1 MPSSSVRPRRPNA
14 PGVPSPSRSPVDGA
28 RQANASIWPIQL
40 RDRGVGPSLSTA
52 RPDVAR
58 RRLTHVPLSHL
69 DFEDVSFYLNFA
81 LLVDQHQLTHVKLED
96 AFDLDSNGT
105 GAKRKRSP
113 SEVDLSGVSSNAKKK
128 GKAVV
133 ERHLARDRASLI
145 ETSCYFHT
153 KAREA
158 QDIDRIL
165 SLKQALQG
173 TSTFDRPAI
182 GELDFSVLS
191 CTSIR
196 PDDSIISHVISLR
209 HRPTGQL
216 VAELPVLT
224 TVPPLEP
231 DSDLGNVTNGEWLAS
246 LSNVLTRNASKVN
259 ESLTASFT
267 LEVTSPPSGFPPDR
281 TTAGSLFLKL
291 SIQVGAPISTDP
303 VGPLARDSILDMA
316 KIVHFAD
323 QWPDRI
329 DTSQSVDASFV
340 YQNLRPAS
348 IEALDCI
355 QHADLVPTLLPFQKR
370 STAFVLGREGL
381 VLNSGGRLVKSD
393 KIIGHDG
400 QADLGLWWKQIA
412 PGLFYNWIE
421 ARFVRDHNLTLHS
434 DFKGAMLA
442 EEMGLGKT
450 VEAVALMLLNPDS
463 NASSRVG
470 WYDERNQ
477 INVVPTKTTLIVAP
491 ESLRAQ
497 WIEEIA
503 QHAPGLAV
511 YSYLGRT
518 KAEDE
523 VPEGLTWESWAQRF
537 DVMVISYSLL
547 SKELGTAKAV
557 PERSRRHQR
566 KYERPRSPLVKLH
579 FHRVLMDEV
588 QMIGS
593 GNAAETVSMISRG
606 SSIAIS
612 GTPVKKIEDLK
623 SCFRFLRVPGYL
635 ATPQQWQ
642 ALLHP
647 CLAPALVRVLRTI
660 GTRHTKTQVASEM
673 SLPLQT
679 RAVIPIDFTSIEA
692 AFYADVWKDGLT
704 DIAYTQDGDPQ
715 ILAQQP
721 DVGKMRQH
729 LLLLRQACTHP
740 QVAVQFRPGV
750 VGSRNLRSID
760 EVLELMIDSTRTEL
774 HSSRTFWFD
783 RRIHRNILALYRR
796 REDQRV
802 VAALQ
807 LQDVEDEINKD
818 VRILEQEIDEAST
831 VGPLYRFTQQELE
844 LEQKAEVRRR
854 RLDADNTDEDRDGA
868 LEALVGDRQAY
879 LVLVEKRKARATH
892 IIQLRSLLRN
902 LLMKLHRLLQFV
914 GNLYFQRGEYLD
926 EQEKEADQRLER
938 DAAAVSS
945 TSSIETATIK
955 LEADDG
961 AHRIPLAANN
971 TDNREQDA
979 KPETVEVPSDNGG
992 SDTNELALPTPI
1004 PTAQPPLSAKR
1015 QTLKDKEDQAYAKA
1029 EKVRHRLLTE
1039 AREVV
1044 ETAIAKLKRGQVQMD
1059 AKAIQASDELFR
1071 VGGGILSHESYQT
1084 LTDSADLLNVHAE
1097 VLFAWRE
1104 SIVTRLVRPVNRDV
1118 SLEREDDDQY
1128 QENLDTQAEAEVLLE
1143 MYRPLLSEREKI
1155 LKGNVAVGATD
1166 KPRLF
1171 KEIEAAVRV
1180 ARSNSLRGIVDPD
1193 MDEELLRVQQQ
1204 QLEQFK
1210 KLEQER
1216 QSVSLSGLSVSFL
1229 EEAERLRNAG
1239 ESSFSVEETTLARQ
1253 AYVHARRIVS
1263 EQMKHLDKLR
1273 NEEKTLLTSL
1283 FNARSQYFKEIQV
1296 ISDTVRD
1303 PLFVDLEK
1311 AIRATQKEE
1320 ADLVSKVDELE
1331 RRLRYLTHL
1340 QKVQSADQLD
1350 EAAKMCN
1357 ICTDPIEIGIL
1368 TNKCGHV
1375 CCENCWKEW
1384 QSQGHRTCVLCQT
1397 RVLPNE
1403 VHRIVYSSNKA
1414 KTLDGQVGSAVES
1427 RASSQLTANGRS
1439 NANPLAVQYNELDDS
1454 LRSTLNRLAS
1464 QGRFGSKI
1472 DHVTKHVQH
1481 IIERTGEKSLI
1492 FSSFGRGLDVV
1503 AQSLTANGIR
1513 HVRITGA
1520 GKLGSEA
1527 AKCFSSDPSV
1537 HVMLLHSEAQSSGLN
1552 LLAASHIHILEPL
1565 LNTSLELQAIGRV
1578 HRIGQT
1584 KETNIWCYYVK
1595 DTVEERILALSAY
1608 KGQSLYLKGRHT
1620 SMTDSQR
1627 TLEASASASSPA
1639 SAMSSTGTAAEISKE
1654 DAKKWSAFGKSDTTG
1669 SRGTMR
1675 GDATSNSTELLA
1687 CYFARYLP
1695 RLGRVPV
1702 SDSQRPTAIST
1713 VRNGTGVDSKTGEQ
1727 TATNADRDESREQND
1742 ELARLRRARL
1752 AALDRR

>member
-1 MPSSSVRPRRPNA
+1 MPSSTASSARPSA
-14 PGVPSPSRSPVDGA
+14 AGPSSPASSADSA
-28 RQANASIWPIQL
+28 QHANASIWPVQL
-40 RDRGVGPSLSTA
+40 RDKGVGSSSSPA
-52 RPDVAR
+52 PAAAVAR
-58 RRLTHVPLSHL
+58 KRLTYVPLSQL
-69 DFEDVSFYLNFA
+69 DFEDVSHFLDFGFLA
-81 LLVDQHQLTHVKLED
+81 KQQPQTRVKQED
-96 AFDLDSNGT
+96 NDGF

-113 SEVDLSGVSSNAKKK
+113 SEAGLADGSTSAKRK
-128 GKAVV
+128 GKEVAD
-133 ERHLARDRASLI
+133 RHPVYDRASLI
-145 ETSCYFHT
+145 DTCCYFHI

-158 QDIDRIL
+158 QDIDL
-165 SLKQALQG
+165 VLNLKQALHS
-173 TSTFDRPAI
+173 TSSSLPATI
-182 GELDFSVLS
+182 RDLDFSVAS
-191 CTSIR
+191 CSSTR
-196 PDDSIISHVISLR
+196 PDDSIIGHVIHLR
-209 HRPTGQL
+209 HRPTGRL
-216 VAELPVLT
+216 VAELPVLAA
-224 TVPPLEP
+224 VPTSES
-231 DSDLGNVTNGEWLAS
+231 DSDLGKVTNGEWLAS
-246 LSNVLTRNASKVN
+246 LSNMLARDHAVTN
-259 ESLTASFT
+259 ESLTATFT
-267 LEVTSPPSGFPPDR
+267 LEAASPPSDFPSDR
-281 TTAGSLFLKL
+281 ITAGSLFLKL
-291 SIQVGAPISTDP
+291 CIQVQVPISTDP
-303 VGPLARDSILDMA
+303 AGTLARDRILDMA
-316 KIVHFAD
+316 RIVHFAD
-323 QWPDRI
+323 HWPDRI
-329 DTSQSVDASFV
+329 DAAQNVDAGFV

-348 IEALDCI
+348 LEPPDAI

-381 VLNSGGRLVKSD
+381 LLDSDGILANSD
-393 KIIGHDG
+393 KIMGHDG
-400 QADLGLWWKQIA
+400 EADLGLWWKQVA
-412 PGLFYNWIE
+412 PDLFYNWIE
-421 ARFVRDHNLTLHS
+421 ARFVRDRSLTMHS
-434 DFKGAMLA
+434 NFKGAMLA

-450 VEAVALMLLNPDS
+450 VEAVALMLLNPDPD
-463 NASSRVG
+463 ASLRAG

-477 INVVPTKTTLIVAP
+477 IDVVPTKTTLIVAP
-491 ESLRAQ
+491 ETLRAQ
-497 WIEEIA
+497 WIEEIDR
-503 QHAPGLAV
+503 HAPGLAV

-518 KAEDE
+518 KAESE
-523 VPEGLTWESWAQRF
+523 VPEGLTWEAWAQGF
-537 DVMVISYSLL
+537 DVMVISYTVLAR
-547 SKELGTAKAV
+547 ELDTAKAIR
-557 PERSRRHQR
+557 ERSRRHER

-606 SSIAIS
+606 SSIAVS

-635 ATPQQWQ
+635 ASAMEWQ
-642 ALLHP
+642 AVLHP

-692 AFYADVWKDGLT
+692 AFYADVWKEALA
-704 DIAYTQDGDPQ
+704 DIAYSQDGDPQ
-715 ILAQQP
+715 TGDQQP
-721 DVGKMRQH
+721 DIGKMRAH

-760 EVLELMIDSTRTEL
+760 EVLELMIDSTRSEL
-774 HSSRTFWFD
+774 HSSRTFWYD

-796 REDQRV
+796 KGDQRL
-802 VAALQ
+802 VAAVQ
-807 LQDVEDEINKD
+807 LEDVESEINQNVK
-818 VRILEQEIDEAST
+818 ILEQEIHEAGT

-844 LEQKAEVRRR
+844 LEQKAEARRR
-854 RLDADNTDEDRDGA
+854 RLDGDGDNARSDEDGDRA
-868 LEALVGDRQAY
+868 LEALVGDHQAY
-879 LVLVEKRKARATH
+879 LALVEKRKARATH
-892 IIQLRSLLRN
+892 VVQLRSLLRN
-902 LLMKLHRLLQFV
+902 LLIKLHRLLQFV

-926 EQEKEADQRLER
+926 EKERP
-938 DAAAVSS
+938 AAPQPQSDTTGVNSMDDHPVVK
-945 TSSIETATIK
+945 IET
-955 LEADDG
+955 DNY
-961 AHRIPLAANN
+961 AHRLPLAADFQPNGHPDVKTEAAEAN
-971 TDNREQDA
+971 GEKPATDADRLAAPIPPPPA
-979 KPETVEVPSDNGG
+979 KPAMSPE
-992 SDTNELALPTPI
+992 
-1004 PTAQPPLSAKR
+1004 R
-1015 QTLKDKEDQAYAKA
+1015 QSLKDKEDEAYAKA

-1039 AREVV
+1039 ARDVV
-1044 ETAIAKLKRGQVQMD
+1044 ETAITKLDRGQVQLD
-1059 AKAIQASDELFR
+1059 AKAIQASEELFQE
-1071 VGGGILSHESYQT
+1071 GGGILSYGSYEN
-1084 LTDSADLLNVHAE
+1084 LAEGASLLNQHAE

-1104 SIVTRLVRPVNRDV
+1104 SIIARLVRPVNRDV

-1166 KPRLF
+1166 KPRLY
-1171 KEIEAAVRV
+1171 KEIEAIVRA
-1180 ARSNSLRGIVDPD
+1180 ARQNDLRGIVDPD
-1193 MDEELLRVQQQ
+1193 VDEELLRVQQQ

-1216 QSVSLSGLSVSFL
+1216 QSVSLPGSLVSFID
-1229 EEAERLRNAG
+1229 EAERLKNAG
-1239 ESSFSVEETTLARQ
+1239 ESSFSAEETTLARQ
-1253 AYVHARRIVS
+1253 AYVNARRIVS

-1273 NEEKTLLTSL
+1273 NEEKALLTSL

-1303 PLFVDLEK
+1303 PIYMDLER

-1320 ADLVSKVDELE
+1320 ADLVSKVDDLE

-1350 EAAKMCN
+1350 EEAKTCN

-1375 CCENCWKEW
+1375 CCESCWKEW
-1384 QSQGHRTCVLCQT
+1384 QSQGYRTCVLCQT
-1397 RVLPNE
+1397 RVLPTE
-1403 VHRIVYSSNKA
+1403 VHRIVYSSNKT
-1414 KTLDGQVGSAVES
+1414 KTLDGQVGSAGEG
-1427 RASSQLTANGRS
+1427 RTSSQTTANGTGD
-1439 NANPLAVQYNELDDS
+1439 ANPLAVRYNELDDS
-1454 LRSTLNRLAS
+1454 LRSTLNRLAT

-1503 AQSLTANGIR
+1503 SQSLTANGIR

-1527 AKCFSSDPSV
+1527 AKRFRSDPSV

-1584 KETNIWCYYVK
+1584 KETHIWCYYVK

-1620 SMTDSQR
+1620 SGTDGQR
-1627 TLEASASASSPA
+1627 TIEASASASS
-1639 SAMSSTGTAAEISKE
+1639 SSSSSTMAAAAELSRE
-1654 DAKKWSAFGKSDTTG
+1654 DAKKWSAFGKG
-1669 SRGTMR
+1669 SKSGPRGTMS

-1687 CYFARYLP
+1687 CYFAKYLP
-1695 RLGRVPV
+1695 RLGRLPV
-1702 SDSQRPTAIST
+1702 SAEASITRNGIVAASKTDEQPATAVDGSQRS
-1713 VRNGTGVDSKTGEQ
+1713 EQ
-1727 TATNADRDESREQND
+1727 ED
-1742 ELARLRRARL
+1742 ELARMRRARL
-1752 AALDRR
+1752 AALEQR